1 MNGLPKPPPEPTR
14 IVVTDVRI
22 PIGSMVVLLLKLA
35 LAAIPALLVLGT
47 GAALIWIILIARL
60 GN

>member
-47 GAALIWIILIARL
+47 GAPP
-60 GN
+60 